1 MLSRILFLGNETQDT
16 DDRVTA
22 FAHGQ
27 KMINRG
33 LITDPKFSPAQ
44 DGCYHT
50 TVVDLASADI
60 INLATKF
67 DKIVMLDQPQQSFP
81 HFKTFVTLFR
91 LFITMESQGLN
102 VDFRKNANT
111 QVAQYWWNLLR
122 DNKSFCMWPFLAVVD
137 NIGSTTVCGK
147 SLTPIKKSKDIQD
160 WKSDPEYSEIRQN
173 MIDGIQMSQHC
184 ADCYNSESYGTE
196 SARQFETFEWALR
209 KGFRN
214 TQDLNQIKD
223 PVLYEIRPSNKCNIM
238 CRMCDN
244 YHSHLIEQEWKQI
257 GIPMTNIGFQNYV
270 SFDNINISSMERIY
284 VAGGEPTIMPEFY
297 DFLRKCVDRGYVN
310 FELNIGTNG
319 MKFSD
324 RLIKLLDNFP
334 DVCLSVSFDGYKK
347 VNDYIR
353 WKSDFDVMWQNSLMM
368 RDRGH
373 KIGLQTV
380 ISIYNVTRI
389 HEIFEFYDREFPG
402 SGLLIQPATGQGNAL
417 MPWHH
422 PRADLVTES
431 MRRCQQTKIY
441 HANGRSSKSMIDALL
456 AHYSRDDYHPDLN
469 LLGKFFR
476 YNDKLDLSR
485 NSRLGDYIPELE
497 NCRSLV
503 G

>member
-1 MLSRILFLGNETQDT
+1 MLSRVLFLGNETQDT
-16 DDRVTA
+16 HDRVTVIA
-22 FAHGQ
+22 REQ
-27 KMINRG
+27 NMINHG
-33 LITDPKFSPAQ
+33 LICSP
-44 DGCYHT
+44 DFIPEHVGCYHT
-50 TVVDLASADI
+50 TVVDVSPADI
-60 INLATKF
+60 INLAARF
-67 DKIVMLDQPQQSFP
+67 DRTVMLDQPQSSFP

-91 LFITMESQGLN
+91 LFVAMEEHGLN
-102 VDFRKNANT
+102 VDFRNNSNT
-111 QVAQYWWNLLR
+111 QSAQYWWNLLR
-122 DNKSFCMWPFLAVVD
+122 TNKAFCMWPFLAVVD

-147 SLTPIKKSKDIQD
+147 SLTPIKKSRDIQD
-160 WKSDPEYSEIRQN
+160 WKSDPEYSAIRRN
-173 MIDGIQMSQHC
+173 MIDGTQMPDHC

-196 SARQFETFEWALR
+196 SARQFETFEWVLR
-209 KGFRN
+209 KGFRD
-214 TQDLNQIKD
+214 TQDLTRIEN

-244 YHSHLIEQEWKQI
+244 YHSHLIEQEWQQI
-257 GIPMTNIGFQNYV
+257 GIPLINVDFQNYV
-270 SFDNINISSMERIY
+270 SFDNINISSLERIY

-297 DFLRKCVDRGYVN
+297 DFLRKCVEMKHTG

-324 RLIKLLDNFP
+324 RLIGLLDNFP

-347 VNDYIR
+347 INDYVR
-353 WKSDFDVMWQNSLMM
+353 WKSDFDVIWRNSLMM

-389 HEIFEFYDREFPG
+389 HEIFEFYDREFSG

-422 PRADLVTES
+422 PRRDLVIES

-441 HANGRSSKSMIDALL
+441 HANGRSTKSMIDALL
-456 AHYSRDDYHPDLN
+456 AHYSRDDYEPDLG
-469 LLGKFFR
+469 LLAKFFT
-476 YNDKLDLSR
+476 YNDRLDRAR

-497 NCRSLV
+497 DCRDLV
-503 G
+503 S